1 MTSTTGSPP
10 ARNVMDAAGETVR
23 LVAAGAGVVAPIVF
37 VLAIAVG
44 GAGASGFSQWTSF
57 ISELGQ
63 TGAPT
68 ATFVNTAFVIVGAL
82 LLVFAAGV
90 GLGIGAPGSGRV
102 AALLVVPGVAFVV
115 MAISPCSAGC
125 PIALVNL
132 SATTSDAVHNAA
144 ATAGLV
150 AIALAALL
158 LGERAPDGF
167 GADGY
172 ASFSGAAGA
181 AIGTL
186 SAAFG
191 LAVLSGSRPAIAVSE
206 RVLVLAA
213 LVWIEVTALALARWN
228 GRAQPGEGAGQRL

>member
-1 MTSTTGSPP
+1 VTTTTTEPAPTRGMTEATL
-10 ARNVMDAAGETVR
+10 DTVR
-23 LVAAGAGVVAPIVF
+23 LVGAGAGILAPVVF

-44 GAGASGFSQWTSF
+44 GVGAAGFSQWTSF

-82 LLVFAAGV
+82 LLVFAVGV
-90 GLGIGAPGSGRV
+90 GVGVGSPGTGRV
-102 AALLVVPGVAFVV
+102 AALLVVPGVAFVI
-115 MAISPCSAGC
+115 MAISPCSPGC

-132 SATTSDAVHNAA
+132 SATMSDAVHNAA
-144 ATAGLV
+144 ATAGLI

-181 AIGTL
+181 TIGTL

-191 LAVLSGSRPAIAVSE
+191 LAVLSGSRPAIALSE

-228 GRAQPGEGAGQRL
+228 GRAHRHEM